1 MKFTI
6 MGFSQKAV
14 LDIIESGHKI
24 DVADLLILR
33 WFADFSHTGKMTKM
47 IEGNDTYYWISYQT
61 VLDDL
66 PILNIG
72 KRMLAARLQRMV
84 DAGILKSVLKKSGG
98 IFTMYGFGDKYEIL
112 ISDSVQKNTGV
123 VNKFTEG
130 VNEFTGDCKNID
142 KGYVKEL
149 AKGMSINLQTKDTS
163 IKYPSTKDNVDSS
176 DVTETSSTSPTVIQ
190 LCTNKKNEFFDIT
203 KQHIDD
209 FQKWY
214 PNVDVMQEL
223 NKIQAW
229 LVSNP
234 TKRKTKRGM
243 MSFVNRWLSKE
254 QDKPQRQYTTDSG
267 YQQQPSTNVTGNPF
281 TDALLRAEGGE

>member
-24 DVADLLILR
+24 DVTDLAILR
-33 WFADFSHTGKMTKM
+33 WFVDFCNTDKISKT
-47 IEGNDTYYWISYQT
+47 IEGNKIYYWINYQT
-61 VLDDL
+61 LLQDM
-66 PILNIG
+66 PILNI
-72 KRMLAARLQRMV
+72 KQRMLYTRLQKMV
-84 DAGILKSVLKKSGG
+84 DANILTHHTKKAGG
-98 IFTMYGFGDKYEIL
+98 TYSMYGFGENYTKLITKDMPQNQVQNIATPLQNIADPCKTLLNPLQNIAEPSAKY
-112 ISDSVQKNTGV
+112 
-123 VNKFTEG
+123 
-130 VNEFTGDCKNID
+130 CRP
-142 KGYVKEL
+142 
-149 AKGMSINLQTKDTS
+149 KDTS
-163 IKYPSTKDNVDSS
+163 TKYPSTKDNVDSS
-176 DVTETSSTSPTVIQ
+176 DAAEVSSTSPTVIQ

-209 FQKWY
+209 FKKWY

-281 TDALLRAEGGE
+281 ADALLRAEGGE

>member
-14 LDIIESGHKI
+14 LDIIESGYKI
-24 DVADLLILR
+24 DVTDLAILR
-33 WFADFSHTGKMTKM
+33 WFVDFCNTDKMSKT
-47 IEGNDTYYWISYQT
+47 IENNKIYYWINYQT
-61 VLDDL
+61 LLQDM
-66 PILNIG
+66 PILNI
-72 KRMLAARLQRMV
+72 KQRMLYTRLQKMV
-84 DAGILKSVLKKSGG
+84 DAGILIHRTKKAGG
-98 IFTMYGFGDKYEIL
+98 TYSMYGFGENYSKLIEKYFSPDEVQNIADPCKIL
-112 ISDSVQKNTGV
+112 PTPMQ
-123 VNKFTEG
+123 
-130 VNEFTGDCKNID
+130 NIA
-142 KGYVKEL
+142 EPS
-149 AKGMSINLQTKDTS
+149 AKYCRPKDTS
-163 IKYPSTKDNVDSS
+163 TKYPSTKDNVDSRHVAEVS
-176 DVTETSSTSPTVIQ
+176 PTSPTVIQ

>member
-14 LDIIESGHKI
+14 LDIIESGYKI
-24 DVADLLILR
+24 DVTDLAILR
-33 WFADFSHTGKMTKM
+33 WFVDFCNTDKMSKT
-47 IEGNDTYYWISYQT
+47 IENNKIYYWINYQT
-61 VLDDL
+61 LLQDM
-66 PILNIG
+66 PILNI
-72 KRMLAARLQRMV
+72 KQRMLYTRLQKMV
-84 DAGILKSVLKKSGG
+84 DAGILIHRTKKAGG
-98 IFTMYGFGDKYEIL
+98 TYSMYGFGENYSKLIEKYFSQDE
-112 ISDSVQKNTGV
+112 VQNIA
-123 VNKFTEG
+123 
-130 VNEFTGDCKNID
+130 DPCKI
-142 KGYVKEL
+142 
-149 AKGMSINLQTKDTS
+149 LQTPMQNIAEPSAKYCRPKDTS

-176 DVTETSSTSPTVIQ
+176 DVAEVSSTSPTVIQ

-209 FQKWY
+209 FKKWY

-281 TDALLRAEGGE
+281 ADALLRAEGGE

>member
-14 LDIIESGHKI
+14 LDIIESGYKI
-24 DVADLLILR
+24 DVTDLAILR
-33 WFADFSHTGKMTKM
+33 WFVDFCNTDKMSKT
-47 IEGNDTYYWISYQT
+47 IENNKIYYWINYQT
-61 VLDDL
+61 LLQDM
-66 PILNIG
+66 PILNI
-72 KRMLAARLQRMV
+72 KQRMLYTRLQKMV
-84 DAGILKSVLKKSGG
+84 DAGILIHRTKKAGG
-98 IFTMYGFGDKYEIL
+98 TYSMYGFGENYSKLIEKYFSQDE
-112 ISDSVQKNTGV
+112 VQNIA
-123 VNKFTEG
+123 
-130 VNEFTGDCKNID
+130 DPCKI
-142 KGYVKEL
+142 
-149 AKGMSINLQTKDTS
+149 LQTPMQNIAEPSAKYCRPKDTS
-163 IKYPSTKDNVDSS
+163 TKYPSTKDNVDSRN
-176 DVTETSSTSPTVIQ
+176 VAEVSSTSPTVIQ

-223 NKIQAW
+223 NEIQAW